1 MDIELKENERIDDL
15 ERNGYRII
23 QNKSRFCFGM
33 DAVLLSGFACEG
45 ETGKAWIN
53 TGRKV
58 GANKDLTALKIAD
71 LGTGTGI
78 IPILLHGKLGYGQ
91 KRDSVSGMT
100 KCQSGAYE
108 RRPCEKLEGANA
120 QTSGDKRDKGA
131 GIENGKGTAR
141 IYALEIQE
149 EMKDMAERSV
159 LLNDLQDDIKIV
171 LGDIKQAS
179 EILGRKCFDVV
190 TSNPPYM
197 KNAGGLTNPDMS
209 KAISRHELL
218 CTFDDVASQANA
230 ILKPGGRFYLVHR
243 PERLAELITTLKKNN
258 LEPKR
263 IRFVHSF
270 ADTDATMVLI
280 ESTSG
285 GKPFMRVDRPLIIY
299 KDKGVYTDEILEIY
313 NF

>member
-1 MDIELKENERIDDL
+1 MEIELKENERIDDL

-23 QNKSRFCFGM
+23 QNKRRFCFGM

-45 ETGKAWIN
+45 ESGKAWVN
-53 TGRKV
+53 AGRQ
-58 GANKDLTALKIAD
+58 AAENKSRTQLRIAD

-78 IPILLHGKLGYGQ
+78 IPILLHGKLGYGR
-91 KRDSVSGMT
+91 KSNADGENTMT
-100 KCQSGAYE
+100 DE
-108 RRPCEKLEGANA
+108 AN
-120 QTSGDKRDKGA
+120 
-131 GIENGKGTAR
+131 
-141 IYALEIQE
+141 IYAIEIQD

-159 LLNDLQDDIKIV
+159 LLNDLQDDIRIV

-197 KNAGGLTNPDMS
+197 KNSGGLTNPDMS

-218 CTFDDVASQANA
+218 CTFDDVARQAHEL
-230 ILKPGGRFYLVHR
+230 LKPGGRLYLVHR
-243 PERLAELITTLKKNN
+243 PERLAELITTLKKYN

-263 IRFVHSF
+263 LRMVHSF
-270 ADTDATMVLI
+270 VDSEATMVLI
-280 ESTSG
+280 EAASG
-285 GKPFMRVDRPLIIY
+285 GRPFMKVDRPLVIY
-299 KDKGVYTDEILEIY
+299 KDKGIYTDEIMEIY